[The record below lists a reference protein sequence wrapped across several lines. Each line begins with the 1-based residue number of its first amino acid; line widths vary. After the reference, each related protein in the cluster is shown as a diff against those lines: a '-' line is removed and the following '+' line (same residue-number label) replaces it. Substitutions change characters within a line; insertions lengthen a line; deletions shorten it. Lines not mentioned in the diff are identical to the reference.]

1 MNTCPLVE
9 INWLSVIVVT
19 IISFP
24 LGALWHHKKLFGKA
38 WNEDAKPV
46 FDKTKKSSFIKLFGL
61 SALFHFIALALL
73 DYFIGTDSTAL
84 NGLFKGF
91 FVSTGFVFTSIA
103 VTHLFVGRSFRL
115 ILIDAGFYVVLYS
128 IAGLI
133 LGAW

>member
-1 MNTCPLVE
+1 MNSCPLVE
-9 INWLSVIVVT
+9 INWLSVVVVT
-19 IISFP
+19 IISFS

-46 FDKTKKSSFIKLFGL
+46 FDASKKSSFITLFGL
-61 SALFHFIALALL
+61 SALLHFIAIAGL
-73 DYFIGTDSTAL
+73 DYFIGADATAL
-84 NGLFKGF
+84 SGLFKGL
-91 FVSTGFVFTSIA
+91 FVSIGFIFTSIA